1 MLKRVVQL
9 NIIVQIMILSEF
21 FDEQTVTLAI
31 YNNNNSNNFFKI
43 NILLTP
49 SFWTVVY
56 NIILCITT
64 KWEKIWT
71 FILM

>member
-49 SFWTVVY
+49 SF
-56 NIILCITT
+56 
-64 KWEKIWT
+64 
-71 FILM
+71 